1 MDVMVD
7 AFLRAVAEIRSE
19 GPRYRLGGDGSDG
32 TCDCIGLIIG
42 AIRRAGG
49 RWPGTHGSNYA
60 ARNVMSKLIR
70 QVDAAS
76 LERGWLVFKAHGP
89 MDDGY
94 ALPDKYRAGGAE
106 YNGDVMDYYHVG
118 VVTSIEPLNITHC
131 TKGGGV
137 DGVTVDT
144 RQGDWRYAGPCAL
157 VTYAADTD
165 SPEGGDTSMETRR
178 AVVVSEDGNPVK
190 LRSTPSTDK
199 PYLAKVPV
207 GTAVEV
213 MQDAQGW
220 AQVRLSSGQVGYM
233 MTKFLAFE
241 GAEDV
246 PESGQDEPSG
256 ETFEVEVLDRLEGI
270 QRTLDAVLDAVTNG

>member
-1 MDVMVD
+1 MVTLE
-7 AFLRAVAEIRSE
+7 AFLSGVAKIKSE
-19 GPRYRLGGDGSDG
+19 APTYREGGDGSDG
-32 TCDCIGLIIG
+32 TCDCIGLVIG

-49 RWPGTHGSNYA
+49 GWAGTHGSNYA
-60 ARNVMSKLIR
+60 ARFAVDGLFR
-70 QVDAAS
+70 QVDAAD
-76 LERGWLVFKAHGP
+76 LEPGWLVFKALGP
-89 MDDGY
+89 MDAGY
-94 ALPDKYRAGGAE
+94 DLPDKYRPGGAE
-106 YNGDVMDYYHVG
+106 YTGDVMDYYHVG
-118 VVTSIEPLNITHC
+118 VVTCVEPLAITHC

-144 RQGDWRYAGPCAL
+144 RQGEWRYAGPCAL
-157 VTYAADTD
+157 VTYAAHTD

-178 AVVVSEDGNPVK
+178 ATVISQDGNPVK

>member
-1 MDVMVD
+1 MVGLD
-7 AFLRAVAEIRSE
+7 SFLRCVQEIKE
-19 GPRYRLGGDGSDG
+19 AAPTYRLGGDGSDG

-49 RWPGTHGSNYA
+49 KWTGTHGSNYA
-60 ARNVMSKLIR
+60 ARFAVGGMMRN
-70 QVDAAS
+70 VDAAD
-76 LERGWLVFKAHGP
+76 LELGWIVFKARGP
-89 MDDGY
+89 MDAGY
-94 ALPDKYRAGGAE
+94 DLPEKYRVGGAS
-106 YNGDVMDYYHVG
+106 YTGDVMDYYHVG
-118 VVTSIEPLNITHC
+118 VVTGVEPLAITHC

-137 DGVTVDT
+137 DGMMVDT

-165 SPEGGDTSMETRR
+165 SSEGGDAYMETRR

-190 LRSTPSTDK
+190 LRSTPSTDN
-199 PYLAKVPV
+199 PYLAKAPV

-220 AQVRLSSGQVGYM
+220 AQVRLPDGKVGYM

-256 ETFEVEVLDRLEGI
+256 ETFEAEVLDRLEGI

>member
-60 ARNVMSKLIR
+60 ARFAVGGMMRN
-70 QVDAAS
+70 VDAAE
-76 LERGWLVFKAHGP
+76 LEPGWIVFKARGSL
-89 MDDGY
+89 DAGY
-94 ALPDKYRAGGAE
+94 DLPDKYRVGGAS
-106 YNGDVMDYYHVG
+106 YTGDVMDYYHVG

-144 RQGDWRYAGPCAL
+144 RQGDWRYAAL
-157 VTYAADTD
+157 CTMVDYSD
-165 SPEGGDTSMETRR
+165 SDGGGEDMEERR
-178 AVVVSEDGNPVK
+178 AVVVSQDGNPVK
-190 LRSTPSTDK
+190 LRPTPSTAK

-207 GTAVEV
+207 GTVVEV

-220 AQVRLSSGQVGYM
+220 AQIRLPSGQVGYM
-233 MTKFLAFE
+233 MAEFIDVSDDD
-241 GAEDV
+241 GA
-246 PESGQDEPSG
+246 PESGQEGSYGND
-256 ETFEVEVLDRLEGI
+256 FEQEIIDRLEGL
-270 QRTLDAVLDAVTNG
+270 QRTLDAVLGLVDR

>member
-1 MDVMVD
+1 MISKDK
-7 AFLRAVAEIRSE
+7 FLEKVQEIADSK
-19 GPRYRLGGDGSDG
+19 PSYKLGHDGSDG

-49 RWPGTHGSNYA
+49 KWPGTHGSNYA
-60 ARNVMSKLIR
+60 ARFAVGGMMRNVS
-70 QVDAAS
+70 AAD
-76 LERGWLVFKAHGP
+76 LEPGWLVFKALGP
-89 MDDGY
+89 MDAGY
-94 ALPDKYRAGGAE
+94 DLPDKYRAGGAA
-106 YNGDVMDYYHVG
+106 YTGDVMDYYHVG
-118 VVTSIEPLNITHC
+118 IVTGVEPLAITHC

-144 RQGDWRYAGPCAL
+144 QQGDWRYAAL
-157 VTYAADTD
+157 CTMVDYSD
-165 SPEGGDTSMETRR
+165 SDGGGEDMEERR
-178 AVVVSEDGNPVK
+178 AVVVSGDGNPVK

-207 GTAVEV
+207 GTVVEV

-220 AQVRLSSGQVGYM
+220 AQVRLPSGQVGYM
-233 MTKFLAFE
+233 MTKFLEFE

-246 PESGQDEPSG
+246 PESGQDE
-256 ETFEVEVLDRLEGI
+256 TFEAEVLDRLEGI

>member
-1 MDVMVD
+1 MVGLD
-7 AFLRAVAEIRSE
+7 AFLRGVQEIKADS
-19 GPRYRLGGDGSDG
+19 PTYRLGGDGSDG

-49 RWPGTHGSNYA
+49 KWTGTHGSNYA
-60 ARNVMSKLIR
+60 ARFAVGGMMRN
-70 QVDAAS
+70 VDAAD
-76 LERGWLVFKAHGP
+76 LELGWIVFKARGP
-89 MDDGY
+89 MDAGY
-94 ALPDKYRAGGAE
+94 DLPEKYRVGGAS
-106 YNGDVMDYYHVG
+106 YTGDVMDYYHVG
-118 VVTSIEPLNITHC
+118 VVTGVEPLAITHC

-137 DGVTVDT
+137 DGVTVDS
-144 RQGDWRYAGPCAL
+144 RQGDWRYAGPCAV

-178 AVVVSEDGNPVK
+178 ATVISQDGNPVK

-207 GTAVEV
+207 GTQVEV

-220 AQVRLSSGQVGYM
+220 AQVRLPSGQVGYM
-233 MTKFLAFE
+233 IDEFLAFDDAE
-241 GAEDV
+241 GS
-246 PESGQDEPSG
+246 PEIEQDD
-256 ETFEVEVLDRLEGI
+256 TFATEVLDRLEGI

>member
-1 MDVMVD
+1 MVGLD
-7 AFLRAVAEIRSE
+7 AFLRGLQEIKAEA
-19 GPRYRLGGDGSDG
+19 PTYRLGGDGSDG

-49 RWPGTHGSNYA
+49 RWTGTHGSNYA
-60 ARNVMSKLIR
+60 ARFAVVGMMRNMN
-70 QVDAAS
+70 AAD
-76 LERGWLVFKAHGP
+76 LELGWIVFKARGP
-89 MDDGY
+89 MDAGY
-94 ALPDKYRAGGAE
+94 DLPGKYRVGSAS
-106 YNGDVMDYYHVG
+106 YTGDVMDYYHVG

-131 TKGGGV
+131 TESGSV
-137 DGVTVDT
+137 NGVTVDT
-144 RQGDWRYAGPCAL
+144 RQGDWRYAGPCVL

-178 AVVVSEDGNPVK
+178 ATVISQDGNPVK

-233 MTKFLAFE
+233 MDDFLAFDDAEETPE
-241 GAEDV
+241 G
-246 PESGQDEPSG
+246 GQDD
-256 ETFEVEVLDRLEGI
+256 TFEAEVLDRLEGV

>member
-60 ARNVMSKLIR
+60 ARNVMIKLIR

-76 LERGWLVFKAHGP
+76 LELGWLVFKARGP

-94 ALPDKYRAGGAE
+94 NLPDKYRAGGAE
-106 YNGDVMDYYHVG
+106 YNGDVMGYYHVG

-131 TKGGGV
+131 TKSGGV
-137 DGVTVDT
+137 EGITVDT
-144 RQGDWRYAGPCAL
+144 RQGLWVYAGPCNL
-157 VTYAADTD
+157 VDYTD
-165 SPEGGDTSMETRR
+165 EDEKGDDDVEVKKG
-178 AVVVSEDGNPVK
+178 VVASQDGNPVK
-190 LRSTPSTDK
+190 LRPTPSTAK

-207 GTAVEV
+207 GTVVEV

-220 AQVRLSSGQVGYM
+220 AQIRLPSGQVGYM
-233 MTKFLAFE
+233 MAEFIDVSDDD
-241 GAEDV
+241 GA
-246 PESGQDEPSG
+246 PESGQEGSYGND
-256 ETFEVEVLDRLEGI
+256 FEQEVIDRLEGL
-270 QRTLDAVLDAVTNG
+270 QRTLDAVLGLVDR

>member
-1 MDVMVD
+1 MKIQT
-7 AFLRAVAEIRSE
+7 FLGKVEEIANSK
-19 GPRYRLGGDGSDG
+19 PSYKLGHDGSDG

-76 LERGWLVFKAHGP
+76 IERGWLVFKAHGP

-157 VTYAADTD
+157 VTYAAHTD

-178 AVVVSEDGNPVK
+178 ATVISQDGNPVK

-199 PYLAKVPV
+199 RYLAKVPV
-207 GTAVEV
+207 GTQVEV

-220 AQVRLSSGQVGYM
+220 AQVRLPSGQVGYM
-233 MTKFLAFE
+233 MSKFLAI
-241 GAEDV
+241 ED
-246 PESGQDEPSG
+246 SG
-256 ETFEVEVLDRLEGI
+256 EEPENGQGGAPDRSFEAEVMDRLEGV

>member
-137 DGVTVDT
+137 DGITVDT
-144 RQGDWRYAGPCAL
+144 RQGDWRYAGPCVL

-178 AVVVSEDGNPVK
+178 ATVISQDGNPVK
-190 LRSTPSTDK
+190 LRPTPSTAK

-207 GTAVEV
+207 GTVVEV

-220 AQVRLSSGQVGYM
+220 AQIRLPSGQVGYM
-233 MTKFLAFE
+233 MAEFIDVSDDD
-241 GAEDV
+241 GA
-246 PESGQDEPSG
+246 PESGQEGSYGND
-256 ETFEVEVLDRLEGI
+256 FEQEVIDRLEGL
-270 QRTLDAVLDAVTNG
+270 QRTLDAVLGLVDR

>member
-1 MDVMVD
+1 M
-7 AFLRAVAEIRSE
+7 
-19 GPRYRLGGDGSDG
+19 
-32 TCDCIGLIIG
+32 
-42 AIRRAGG
+42 
-49 RWPGTHGSNYA
+49 
-60 ARNVMSKLIR
+60 
-70 QVDAAS
+70 
-76 LERGWLVFKAHGP
+76 
-89 MDDGY
+89 
-94 ALPDKYRAGGAE
+94 
-106 YNGDVMDYYHVG
+106 
-118 VVTSIEPLNITHC
+118 
-131 TKGGGV
+131 

-178 AVVVSEDGNPVK
+178 AVVVSGDGNPVK

-207 GTAVEV
+207 GTPVEV

-220 AQVRLSSGQVGYM
+220 AQVRLPDGKVGYM

-256 ETFEVEVLDRLEGI
+256 ETFEAKALERLEGI

>member
-1 MDVMVD
+1 MVGLD
-7 AFLRAVAEIRSE
+7 AFLRGVQEIKAEA
-19 GPRYRLGGDGSDG
+19 PTYRLGGDGSDG

-49 RWPGTHGSNYA
+49 KWTGTHGSNYA
-60 ARNVMSKLIR
+60 ARFAVDGLFR
-70 QVDAAS
+70 QVDAAD
-76 LERGWLVFKAHGP
+76 LEPGWLVFKALGP
-89 MDDGY
+89 MDAGY
-94 ALPDKYRAGGAE
+94 ELPDKYRMGGAA
-106 YNGDVMDYYHVG
+106 YTGDVMDYYHVG
-118 VVTSIEPLNITHC
+118 VVTGVEPLAITHC

-144 RQGDWRYAGPCAL
+144 RQGDWRYAAL
-157 VTYAADTD
+157 CTMVDYPDSDGGGAD
-165 SPEGGDTSMETRR
+165 MEERR
-178 AVVVSEDGNPVK
+178 AVVVSGDGNPVK
-190 LRSTPSTDK
+190 LRPTPSTDK

-207 GTAVEV
+207 GTQVEV

-220 AQVRLSSGQVGYM
+220 AQVRLPDGKVGYM

>member
-1 MDVMVD
+1 MVGLD
-7 AFLRAVAEIRSE
+7 AFLRGVQEIKAEA
-19 GPRYRLGGDGSDG
+19 PTYRLGGDGSDG

-49 RWPGTHGSNYA
+49 KWNGTHGSNYA
-60 ARNVMSKLIR
+60 ARFAVGEVMR
-70 QVDAAS
+70 NVDAES
-76 LERGWLVFKAHGP
+76 LEIGWIVFKARGP
-89 MDDGY
+89 LDAGY
-94 ALPDKYRAGGAE
+94 HLPDKYRVGGAS
-106 YNGDVMDYYHVG
+106 YTGDVMDYYHVG
-118 VVTSIEPLNITHC
+118 VVTSIDPLNITHC

-157 VTYAADTD
+157 VTYDTD

-178 AVVVSEDGNPVK
+178 ATVISQDGNPVK

-207 GTAVEV
+207 GTEVEV

-220 AQVRLSSGQVGYM
+220 AQVRLPSGQVGYM
-233 MTKFLAFE
+233 MDEFLAFDD
-241 GAEDV
+241 AEET
-246 PESGQDEPSG
+246 PEDGQDD
-256 ETFEVEVLDRLEGI
+256 TFEAEVLDKLEGI

>member
-1 MDVMVD
+1 MVGLD
-7 AFLRAVAEIRSE
+7 AFLRGVQEIKTE
-19 GPRYRLGGDGSDG
+19 APTYRLGGDGSDG

-60 ARNVMSKLIR
+60 ARNVMSLLIR

-137 DGVTVDT
+137 DGITVDT
-144 RQGDWRYAGPCAL
+144 RQGDWRYAGPCVL

-178 AVVVSEDGNPVK
+178 ATVISQDGNPVK

-207 GTAVEV
+207 GTVVEV

-220 AQVRLSSGQVGYM
+220 AQIRLPSGQVGYM
-233 MTKFLAFE
+233 MAEFIDVSDDD
-241 GAEDV
+241 GA
-246 PESGQDEPSG
+246 PESGQEGSYGND
-256 ETFEVEVLDRLEGI
+256 FEQEVIDRLEGL
-270 QRTLDAVLDAVTNG
+270 QRTLDAVLGLVDR

>member
-1 MDVMVD
+1 M
-7 AFLRAVAEIRSE
+7 
-19 GPRYRLGGDGSDG
+19 
-32 TCDCIGLIIG
+32 
-42 AIRRAGG
+42 
-49 RWPGTHGSNYA
+49 
-60 ARNVMSKLIR
+60 
-70 QVDAAS
+70 
-76 LERGWLVFKAHGP
+76 
-89 MDDGY
+89 
-94 ALPDKYRAGGAE
+94 
-106 YNGDVMDYYHVG
+106 
-118 VVTSIEPLNITHC
+118 
-131 TKGGGV
+131 

-144 RQGDWRYAGPCAL
+144 RQGEWRYAGPCAL

-165 SPEGGDTSMETRR
+165 SPEGGDTSMETRL

-207 GTAVEV
+207 GTTVEV

-241 GAEDV
+241 GTENV

-256 ETFEVEVLDRLEGI
+256 ETFEAEVLERLEGI

>member
-1 MDVMVD
+1 MVGLD
-7 AFLRAVAEIRSE
+7 AFLRSVQEIKAEA
-19 GPRYRLGGDGSDG
+19 PTYRLGGDGSDG

-49 RWPGTHGSNYA
+49 KWPGTHGSNYA
-60 ARNVMSKLIR
+60 ARFAVGGMMRN
-70 QVDAAS
+70 VDAAE
-76 LERGWLVFKAHGP
+76 LEPGWIVFKARGP
-89 MDDGY
+89 LDAGY
-94 ALPDKYRAGGAE
+94 DLPDKYRVGGAS
-106 YNGDVMDYYHVG
+106 YTGDVMDYYHVG

-137 DGVTVDT
+137 DGITVDT
-144 RQGDWRYAGPCAL
+144 RQGDWRYAGPCVL

-178 AVVVSEDGNPVK
+178 ATVISQDGNPVK
-190 LRSTPSTDK
+190 LRPTPSTAK

-207 GTAVEV
+207 GTQVEV

-220 AQVRLSSGQVGYM
+220 AQVRLLSGQVGYM
-233 MTKFLAFE
+233 MDDFLALDDAEKTTE
-241 GAEDV
+241 G
-246 PESGQDEPSG
+246 GQDD
-256 ETFEVEVLDRLEGI
+256 TFATEVLDRLEGI

>member
-1 MDVMVD
+1 MVALD
-7 AFLRAVAEIRSE
+7 AFLRSVQEIKAEA
-19 GPRYRLGGDGSDG
+19 PTYRLGGDGSDG

-49 RWPGTHGSNYA
+49 RWTGTHGSNYA
-60 ARNVMSKLIR
+60 ARFAVGGMVRNVS
-70 QVDAAS
+70 AAD
-76 LERGWLVFKAHGP
+76 LELGWIVFKARGP
-89 MDDGY
+89 MDAGY
-94 ALPDKYRAGGAE
+94 DLPDKYRVGGAS
-106 YNGDVMDYYHVG
+106 YTGDVMDYYHVG
-118 VVTSIEPLNITHC
+118 VVASIEPLNITHC
-131 TKGGGV
+131 TESGSV
-137 DGVTVDT
+137 NGVTVDT
-144 RQGDWRYAGPCAL
+144 KQGDWRYAAL
-157 VTYAADTD
+157 CTMVDYSD
-165 SPEGGDTSMETRR
+165 SDGGGVDMEERR

-220 AQVRLSSGQVGYM
+220 AQVRLPDGKVGYM

-246 PESGQDEPSG
+246 PESGQGKPSG

>member
-76 LERGWLVFKAHGP
+76 LERGWLAFKAHGP

-94 ALPDKYRAGGAE
+94 ALPDKYHAGGAE

-131 TKGGGV
+131 TESGGV
-137 DGVTVDT
+137 DGITVDT
-144 RQGDWRYAGPCAL
+144 RQGDWRYAGPCNL
-157 VTYAADTD
+157 VDYTD
-165 SPEGGDTSMETRR
+165 EDEKGDDDVEVKKG
-178 AVVVSEDGNPVK
+178 VVASQDGNPVK
-190 LRSTPSTDK
+190 LRPTPSTAK

-207 GTAVEV
+207 GTVVEV

-220 AQVRLSSGQVGYM
+220 AQVRLPGGQVGYM
-233 MTKFLAFE
+233 MSQFI
-241 GAEDV
+241 AEAENDAET
-246 PESGQDEPSG
+246 PQSGQG
-256 ETFEVEVLDRLEGI
+256 CYTNFEAEVVSRLEGL
-270 QRTLDAVLDAVTNG
+270 QRTLDAVLGLVDR

>member
-1 MDVMVD
+1 MVGLD
-7 AFLRAVAEIRSE
+7 AFLRGVQEIKAEA
-19 GPRYRLGGDGSDG
+19 PTYRLGGDGSDG

-49 RWPGTHGSNYA
+49 KWPGTHGSNYA
-60 ARNVMSKLIR
+60 ARFAVSGMKRNVS
-70 QVDAAS
+70 AAD
-76 LERGWLVFKAHGP
+76 LELGWIVFKAHGP
-89 MDDGY
+89 MDEGY
-94 ALPDKYRAGGAE
+94 DLPDKYRVGGAS
-106 YNGDVMDYYHVG
+106 YTGDVMDYYHVG

-157 VTYAADTD
+157 VTYDAGTD
-165 SPEGGDTSMETRR
+165 SPEGGDTSMEIRR
-178 AVVVSEDGNPVK
+178 ATVISQDGNPVK

-207 GTAVEV
+207 GTPVEV

-220 AQVRLSSGQVGYM
+220 AQVRLPSGQVGYM

-241 GAEDV
+241 GAEET
-246 PESGQDEPSG
+246 PEGGQDD
-256 ETFEVEVLDRLEGI
+256 TFEAEVLDRLEGI

>member
-1 MDVMVD
+1 MVGLD
-7 AFLRAVAEIRSE
+7 AFLRGVQEIKAEA
-19 GPRYRLGGDGSDG
+19 PTYRLGGDGSDG

-165 SPEGGDTSMETRR
+165 SPEGGDTSMGARR

-220 AQVRLSSGQVGYM
+220 AQVRLPSGQVGYM

-241 GAEDV
+241 DEDNG
-246 PESGQDEPSG
+246 SGGG
-256 ETFEVEVLDRLEGI
+256 EYSDFEKSVLDQLESI
-270 QRTLDAVLDAVTNG
+270 HSKLDAVLDAVTNG

>member
-1 MDVMVD
+1 MVTLE
-7 AFLRAVAEIRSE
+7 AFLRGVAKIKSE
-19 GPRYRLGGDGSDG
+19 APTYREGGDGSDG
-32 TCDCIGLIIG
+32 TCDCIGLVIG
-42 AIRRAGG
+42 AVRRAGG
-49 RWPGTHGSNYA
+49 RWTGTHGSNYA
-60 ARNVMSKLIR
+60 ARFAVDGLFR
-70 QVDAAS
+70 QVDAAD
-76 LERGWLVFKAHGP
+76 LELGWLVFKAVGP
-89 MDDGY
+89 LDAGY
-94 ALPDKYRAGGAE
+94 DLPDKYRAGGAG
-106 YNGDVMDYYHVG
+106 YTGDVMDYYHVG
-118 VVTSIEPLNITHC
+118 IVIGVEPLAITHC

-144 RQGDWRYAGPCAL
+144 RQGDWRYAGPCVL

-233 MTKFLAFE
+233 MTRFLAFE
-241 GAEDV
+241 DAENA
-246 PESGQDEPSG
+246 PESGQYEPSG
-256 ETFEVEVLDRLEGI
+256 ETFEAEMLKRLEGI